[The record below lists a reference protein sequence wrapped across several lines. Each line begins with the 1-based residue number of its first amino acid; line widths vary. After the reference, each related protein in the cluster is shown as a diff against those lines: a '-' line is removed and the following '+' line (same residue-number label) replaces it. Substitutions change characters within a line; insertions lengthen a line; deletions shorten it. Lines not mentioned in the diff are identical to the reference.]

1 MSFINKKLGEYVG
14 GRMIESFVSTE
25 EVNQSVLSSESFIE
39 QRAVAMVRKL
49 IKNQHFKK
57 GQIKILIAIA
67 HYEEVEE

>member
-1 MSFINKKLGEYVG
+1 MSFNLDEYVD
-14 GRMIESFVSTE
+14 GRMIESVVSSE
-25 EVNQSVLSSESFIE
+25 EVNHSVLSSGSFLE
-39 QRAVAMVRKL
+39 QRAVSMVRKL